1 MHRVQLIIPTQT
13 IGRCWSHGV
22 ELARYLGQIV
32 WSWASMSC
40 LPGKLAM
47 RVCCLLPAAAKAQ
60 QLHEGTTSWQCHCHC
75 HRGSSKHHGYF
86 FHRVI
91 SGVPQVAVAAK
102 GRRWKPG
109 VLGIATFSLS
119 VLAGLGPREAASASG
134 TGRRP
139 GISPHQ
145 CTATRG
151 PRCDPRTISTNLAAS
166 AMASTPLAPRT
177 VMEARQLLPGRPQ
190 QSLVWTASIWQKE
203 RRSLGLAPVVISS
216 HCANSSTTHNDVP
229 VMMIACSV

>member
-134 TGRRP
+134 TGGLVSHHTSVLLPTDQGVIQGRSRP
-139 GISPHQ
+139 ISQPRQ
-145 CTATRG
+145 WLLLLWLRG
-151 PRCDPRTISTNLAAS
+151 PY
-166 AMASTPLAPRT
+166 

-216 HCANSSTTHNDVP
+216 HCSNSSTTHNDAP